1 MILNIFTDWIIMEFD
16 IWITL
21 LLATIAISISPGAGA
36 VVSMNYGIKY
46 GLKKSYP
53 TIFGLQ
59 AGLIIQTFVVVI
71 GLGAIIAKSVT
82 IFTIIKWIGVLYLIY
97 MGLNKI
103 FEKVEIVE
111 EGEHLKNY
119 SIKKAFLTATFINLT
134 NPKAT
139 VFLVA
144 FIPQFLNP
152 NESLW
157 LQFGII
163 ITTLCTVDIIV
174 MTGYSSM
181 ASKLKFLIKDV
192 KAMKI
197 QNRITGSFLILAALF
212 MSTAKKA

>member
-1 MILNIFTDWIIMEFD
+1 MEFE
-16 IWITL
+16 IWLTL
-21 LLATIAISISPGAGA
+21 LLASIAISVSPGAGA
-36 VVSMNYGIKY
+36 VVSMNYGLKY

-53 TIFGLQ
+53 VIFGLQ
-59 AGLIIQTFVVVI
+59 LGLLVQTFVVVI
-71 GLGAIIAKSVT
+71 GLGAIIAKSVM

-97 MGLNKI
+97 MGLSKI
-103 FEKVEIVE
+103 FEKVESIDE
-111 EGEHLKNY
+111 ADHIKNY
-119 SIKKAFLTATFINLT
+119 SVKKSFSMATFINLT

-152 NESLW
+152 NESMW
-157 LQFGII
+157 LQFSII
-163 ITTLCTVDIIV
+163 ACTLCLVDIIV

-197 QNRITGSFLILAALF
+197 QNRITGSFLILAAIF

>member
-1 MILNIFTDWIIMEFD
+1 MDFEVWL
-16 IWITL
+16 TL
-21 LLATIAISISPGAGA
+21 LLASIAISVSPGAGA

-46 GLKKSYP
+46 GLKKSYSA
-53 TIFGLQ
+53 IFGLQ
-59 AGLIIQTFVVVI
+59 AGLLAQTFIVVI
-71 GLGAIIAKSVT
+71 GLGAIIAKSVLVFN
-82 IFTIIKWIGVLYLIY
+82 IVKWVGVAYLVY
-97 MGLNKI
+97 LGLSKI
-103 FEKVEIVE
+103 FEKVEVVE
-111 EGEHLKNY
+111 QSEQINSY
-119 SIKKAFLTATFINLT
+119 NAKKAFLTASFINLT

-157 LQFGII
+157 LQFTII
-163 ITTLCTVDIIV
+163 SLTLCAVDVFV

-197 QNRITGSFLILAALF
+197 QNRITGMFLILAAVF
-212 MSTAKKA
+212 MSTAKKS

>member
-1 MILNIFTDWIIMEFD
+1 MELNVWL
-16 IWITL
+16 TL
-21 LLATIAISISPGAGA
+21 LLATIAISVSPGAGA

-46 GLKKSYP
+46 GLKKSYAA
-53 TIFGLQ
+53 IFGLQ
-59 AGLIIQTFVVVI
+59 AGLLIQTFVVVI
-71 GLGAIIAKSVT
+71 GLGAIIAKSVLV
-82 IFTIIKWIGVLYLIY
+82 FTIIKWIGVLYLVY
-97 MGLNKI
+97 MGLSKI
-103 FEKVEIVE
+103 FEKVELSE
-111 EGEHLKNY
+111 EGEQIKAY
-119 SIKKAFLTATFINLT
+119 SAKKAFISATLINVT

-163 ITTLCTVDIIV
+163 CLTLVVIDIIV
-174 MTGYSSM
+174 MTGYSTM

-197 QNRITGSFLILAALF
+197 QNRITGSFLIIAAIF
-212 MSTAKKA
+212 MSMTKRV

>member
-1 MILNIFTDWIIMEFD
+1 MEFD
-16 IWITL
+16 VWLTL
-21 LLATIAISISPGAGA
+21 LLASLAISISPGAGA
-36 VVSMNYGIKY
+36 VVSMNHGIKY

-53 TIFGLQ
+53 AIFGLQ
-59 AGLIIQTFVVVI
+59 AGLFIQTFIVVI
-71 GLGAIIAKSVT
+71 GLGALIAKSVML
-82 IFTIIKWIGVLYLIY
+82 FNIIKWIGVAYLVY
-97 MGLNKI
+97 LGLSKI

-111 EGEHLKNY
+111 DGEALKFYNA
-119 SIKKAFLTATFINLT
+119 KKSFIGATFINLT
-134 NPKAT
+134 NAKAT

-152 NESLW
+152 NTSLW
-157 LQFGII
+157 LQFTII
-163 ITTLCTVDIIV
+163 VLTLCAVDIFV

-197 QNRITGSFLILAALF
+197 QNRITGSFLILAAIF

>member
-1 MILNIFTDWIIMEFD
+1 MEFEV
-16 IWITL
+16 WLTL
-21 LLATIAISISPGAGA
+21 FLASVAISVSPGAGA

-46 GLKKSYP
+46 GLKKSYSA
-53 TIFGLQ
+53 IFGLQ
-59 AGLIIQTFVVVI
+59 AGLLAQTFIVVI
-71 GLGAIIAKSVT
+71 GLGAIIAKSVL
-82 IFTIIKWIGVLYLIY
+82 IFNIVKWIGVAYLVY
-97 MGLNKI
+97 LGLSKI
-103 FEKVEIVE
+103 FEKVELVE
-111 EGEHLKNY
+111 ENEQIKSY
-119 SIKKAFLTATFINLT
+119 DAKKAFLTATFINLT

-157 LQFGII
+157 LQFTII
-163 ITTLCTVDIIV
+163 AATLCAVDIFV

-197 QNRITGSFLILAALF
+197 QNRITGAFLILAAVF
-212 MSTAKKA
+212 MSSAKRA

>member
-1 MILNIFTDWIIMEFD
+1 MELD

-21 LLATIAISISPGAGA
+21 FLASLAISISPGAGA
-36 VVSMNYGIKY
+36 VVSMNSGLKY
-46 GLKKSYP
+46 GLKKSYAA
-53 TIFGLQ
+53 IFGLQ
-59 AGLIIQTFVVVI
+59 LGLFTQTFIVVI
-71 GLGAIIAKSVT
+71 GLGALIIKSVLL
-82 IFTIIKWIGVLYLIY
+82 FNIIKWIGVLYLIY
-97 MGLNKI
+97 LGLSKI
-103 FEKVEIVE
+103 FEKVEKIEDE
-111 EGEHLKNY
+111 EILKEY
-119 SIKKAFLTATFINLT
+119 SAKKSFLQATLINLT

-152 NESLW
+152 NEPLW
-157 LQFGII
+157 LQFLII
-163 ITTLCTVDIIV
+163 VSTLCVIDIFV

-197 QNRITGSFLILAALF
+197 QNRLTGVFLIIAAIF